1 MLWAIREIA
10 SGTIWKTVKCR
21 FTKEVSCP
29 QQKLGSNDCGLFAV
43 WFISVIH
50 KYGAW
55 TPCIRLP
62 SMFQRPT
69 IIESI
74 LERVERTHH
83 ISRPDIHEVVSSLD
97 RLDRELSKD
106 DLNRSSCKRMRNND
120 IGAYPGTKS
129 HSSKDLFVSPAYDS
143 GCTDIGPSLDLKS
156 HSSEDLFV
164 SPTYSVGCGE
174 NNVTWKCDTLPDV
187 ADLSL
192 PFPMEELH
200 PEGRK
205 CKTIRYPLT
214 PDRIQCFVNNRLFDR
229 KVRTTTE
236 IISCL
241 LNQYGRMS
249 LPMVHFAVCLE
260 PDQTNRRRTFRKS
273 IRECLD
279 NKSMYL

>member
-1 MLWAIREIA
+1 
-10 SGTIWKTVKCR
+10 
-21 FTKEVSCP
+21 
-29 QQKLGSNDCGLFAV
+29 
-43 WFISVIH
+43 
-50 KYGAW
+50 
-55 TPCIRLP
+55 
-62 SMFQRPT
+62 MFQRPT

-106 DLNRSSCKRMRNND
+106 DLDLSSCKRMRNND

-129 HSSKDLFVSPAYDS
+129 HSSKDLFVSPA
-143 GCTDIGPSLDLKS
+143 
-156 HSSEDLFV
+156 
-164 SPTYSVGCGE
+164 YSVGCGE

-214 PDRIQCFVNNRLFDR
+214 PDQIQCFVNNRLFDR

-241 LNQYGRMS
+241 FNQYGRMS
-249 LPMVHFAVCLE
+249 LLMVHFAVCLE

-279 NKSMYL
+279 NKSMYLREESAFGPVYWLRGSPVILPTPIAQRRFFGNLLDGVQLPIQDSYVPSKLLLPKLPTTIQK